1 MGTSGCATSETLRL
15 VPRWGKLT
23 AIPSC
28 LPGLVSLAA
37 WLGPRAHCLVM
48 HVPQGTCSLTRQEKG
63 GRRRHPGACPRHKG
77 RGAVRNFYLSSFS
90 TAGAPRGC
98 QSKATIWWLNTGLLY
113 SFGDQNSAPHASTG
127 CAPAEVPGGGARR
140 ASSCGWRGR
149 RCVACGHVMPIRP
162 CPRDVLPVCVHLCVL
177 ISAPLLVRTAVEL
190 D

>member
-1 MGTSGCATSETLRL
+1 MSLRAR
-15 VPRWGKLT
+15 VP
-23 AIPSC
+23 
-28 LPGLVSLAA
+28 LP
-37 WLGPRAHCLVM
+37 
-48 HVPQGTCSLTRQEKG
+48 
-63 GRRRHPGACPRHKG
+63 GRRRAGGGGILEPALATRGGAQSGIFTC
-77 RGAVRNFYLSSFS
+77 LSSFS

-98 QSKATIWWLNTGLLY
+98 QSKATIRWLNTGLLY
-113 SFGDQNSAPHASTG
+113 SFGDQNSAPHASAG

-190 D
+190 DEGPALL